1 MTTMPL
7 KRTKMKNDYDA
18 QEVKGEFD
26 RLPLWL
32 QNEYRALASIL
43 KYPQEFDENKND
55 LGPELFFD
63 EQTLSMAEFII
74 AYHRENARWP
84 DIQTLE
90 NHLRAQHGMDNA
102 VVARSLR
109 LLKYAPRFCPP
120 NISDDFFGFVDKH
133 RFCRGI
139 SGALETL
146 PEQDLGW
153 KHLQAYLFYIGDM
166 LEHPSINRLLA
177 PFAKSLL
184 SRFSSCAPALLRK
197 ALGNEDM
204 TDDLLAIETLRKIAE
219 AQVSAWETGLNIPL
233 AKCLDPKIVAAL
245 RKLQSLHLIH
255 FRGDGNNNESGQFRV
270 TSVAWKYL
278 LFPQPPG
285 AK

>member
-1 MTTMPL
+1 
-7 KRTKMKNDYDA
+7 MKTNYDA

-55 LGPELFFD
+55 LGPDLFFD
-63 EQTLSMAEFII
+63 EQTLSMVEFII

-90 NHLRAQHGMDNA
+90 NHLRAQHGPDNA

-120 NISDDFFGFVDKH
+120 NISDDFLGFVDKH

-139 SGALETL
+139 SDALETL

-177 PFAKSLL
+177 PFARSLL
-184 SRFSSCAPALLRK
+184 SRFSSCPPALLTQTLR
-197 ALGNEDM
+197 NEDM
-204 TDDLLAIETLRKIAE
+204 TDDLLAAETLRKIAE
-219 AQVSAWETGLNIPL
+219 AQTSGWETGRNIPP
-233 AKCLDPKIVAAL
+233 AKYLENDDPKIVTAL
-245 RKLQSLHLIH
+245 RKLHSLHLI
-255 FRGDGNNNESGQFRV
+255 RRVGNNNESGQFRV
-270 TSVAWKYL
+270 TATAWKYL
-278 LFPQPPG
+278 LFPLPPG